1 MLIVGMDANFRLMS
15 RLRSSI
21 FKDPSL
27 GPGWA
32 YFVDHS
38 PYADFLKDY
47 VDLEEVSCH
56 LSTYSHLY

>member
-27 GPGWA
+27 GPGWV
-32 YFVDHS
+32 YFVDYG
-38 PYADFLKDY
+38 PYTDFIKDY
-47 VDLEEVSCH
+47 VEMDEVS
-56 LSTYSHLY
+56 L